1 MNLGEF
7 TMLDNFIDAY
17 YKQKGIKGY
26 EVIGKK
32 LTTLFITIIVAI
44 VVVLITSFLLSNW
57 WVLLILVLL
66 FISMFIVNTKIDAI
80 LKNYRKRNVSEIKT
94 FILNYLIITLRFNH
108 SNQYKEFAFQ
118 LQQKG
123 EKSIK
128 SYNLIPQLTI
138 ILTVILFLG
147 TLIVQ
152 VYPKYLIGILAFSII
167 ITLIVLYINPLVNEF
182 VSLFRNGKPEKMIE
196 LAYIIN
202 EIYLE
207 ELIKENTAQVQNSK
221 SLRKGKRR
229 S

>member
-1 MNLGEF
+1 
-7 TMLDNFIDAY
+7 MLDNFIDAL

-32 LTTLFITIIVAI
+32 LTALFMSIIVAM
-44 VVVLITSFLLSNW
+44 VVVLITTFLLSNW
-57 WVLLILVLL
+57 WILIVLVLL
-66 FISMFIVNTKIDAI
+66 FISMFIVNKKIDLI
-80 LKNYRKRNVSEIKT
+80 LKNYRKRNLSEIKNY
-94 FILNYLIITLRFNH
+94 ILNYLKSTLRFNH
-108 SNQYKEFAFQ
+108 SNQYKEFAVQ
-118 LQQKG
+118 LKEKG

-182 VSLFRNGKPEKMIE
+182 ASLFRNGKPEKMIE
-196 LAYIIN
+196 LANIIN
-202 EIYLE
+202 EIYLD
-207 ELIKENTAQVQNSK
+207 ELIKENTSQVQNSK
-221 SLRKGKRR
+221 SMRKGKRM